1 MPSDFH
7 RSLPLFALLQ
17 SLGKQRLSLSSWI
30 GRYRDPR
37 FGGSGVGRPCS
48 VSAWKSPSGGKLLML
63 QNLFSSGTQ
72 PAGSLLHRV
81 LAPSPQ
87 PATLEVSEILKPQI
101 KAMGSILLGR
111 REKIAFCIVIGE
123 RNSLLGASGRRA
135 AGSWSWSFFI
145 AMLLTALIPGLLY
158 SQKGGFL
165 YHINQKPSWTK
176 QSLFQRNARKPGRT
190 QP

>member
-1 MPSDFH
+1 
-7 RSLPLFALLQ
+7 
-17 SLGKQRLSLSSWI
+17 
-30 GRYRDPR
+30 
-37 FGGSGVGRPCS
+37 
-48 VSAWKSPSGGKLLML
+48 ML

-111 REKIAFCIVIGE
+111 REKIAFCIVAGG

-145 AMLLTALIPGLLY
+145 ATQLTALIPGLLY
-158 SQKGGFL
+158 SQKGGGGSIS
-165 YHINQKPSWTK
+165 Y
-176 QSLFQRNARKPGRT
+176 QSEAKLDQTEPVSEKCQEAREDTALITNPRGTLF
-190 QP
+190 